1 MPSKSASYKK
11 RSRQSLRGHKMGY
24 IYARLIFK
32 GLRTFESVPKKWKDA
47 TKAAYKDIYGIEL

>member
-1 MPSKSASYKK
+1 
-11 RSRQSLRGHKMGY
+11 MGY

-32 GLRTFESVPKKWKDA
+32 KLRTFESVPGKYKDA